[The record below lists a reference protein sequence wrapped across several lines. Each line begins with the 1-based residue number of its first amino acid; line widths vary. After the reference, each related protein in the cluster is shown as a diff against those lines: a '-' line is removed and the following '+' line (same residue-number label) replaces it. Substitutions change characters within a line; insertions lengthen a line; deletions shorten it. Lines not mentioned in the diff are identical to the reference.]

1 MNAAKAMFST
11 YQDGFV
17 ALDKIRRGG
26 KQTVK
31 VSISTSQSVLR
42 TGRGAAGGVREG
54 LKARGEA
61 EMTNKPHA
69 KPPAGTGWPKM
80 ATAPATLAT
89 PRCGA
94 KTLRCALSAAMPNGR
109 CRMHG
114 GPSTGPRTEAGKAAI
129 RASRTKHGR
138 YSQATIAKRREA
150 RAIIRSIRALLRSDS
165 TTVED
170 MERALDAPGCWRT
183 IEAHDTEG

>member
-1 MNAAKAMFST
+1 M
-11 YQDGFV
+11 
-17 ALDKIRRGG
+17 
-26 KQTVK
+26 
-31 VSISTSQSVLR
+31 TS
-42 TGRGAAGGVREG
+42 
-54 LKARGEA
+54 
-61 EMTNKPHA
+61 KPHTNRL
-69 KPPAGTGWPKM
+69 PGTGWLKNGNRPGNPGN
-80 ATAPATLAT
+80 A

-94 KTLRCALSAAMPNGR
+94 KTRSGAPCRSAAMPNGR

-170 MERALDAPGCWRT
+170 MERALDAPGCWRA